1 MEITFESA
9 DILDVKI
16 HSNGL
21 QGGDSGHGGFTEIE
35 LKSTTTSFTLENVT
49 TGVSFGFVGLSVG
62 ETIYIDN
69 EKKQIISSTSNY
81 RLGNFNKNWMYLE
94 YGDNEIQLL
103 PYGAKAIITFR
114 TQYPQAI

>member
-35 LKSTTTSFTLENVT
+35 LKSTNQFEVNGIRMYDLKLLFTGDSERINLRDA
-49 TGVSFGFVGLSVG
+49 LR
-62 ETIYIDN
+62 YMAD
-69 EKKQIISSTSNY
+69 
-81 RLGNFNKNWMYLE
+81 YLDQE
-94 YGDNEIQLL
+94 LI
-103 PYGAKAIITFR
+103 
-114 TQYPQAI
+114 